1 MAVKEDIVDEIN
13 ALSNYTVRAGED
25 LIELRGVYQGL
36 ADKLNDIVSSMNES
50 HSKSKRFAD
59 LVDSGELSLDEGSE
73 QLLTRLADA
82 NDDMVSNMGSMRAL
96 YTDIEVADNVLSNV
110 STTLNDIIEITGE
123 AR

>member
-13 ALSNYTVRAGED
+13 ALSSYTARSGED
-25 LIELRGVYQGL
+25 IIELRDAYQGL

-50 HSKSKRFAD
+50 HLKSKRFAD

-82 NDDMVSNMGSMRAL
+82 NDDMASNMGSMRAL
-96 YTDIEVADNVLSNV
+96 YTDIEIADNVLSDV
-110 STTLNDIIEITGE
+110 SNTFDDIIDIASKT
-123 AR
+123 R

>member
-13 ALSNYTVRAGED
+13 TLSNYTVRSGED
-25 LIELRGVYQGL
+25 LIELRDAYQGL
-36 ADKLNDIVSSMNES
+36 ASKLDDIVSSMNES
-50 HSKSKRFAD
+50 RSKAKRFAD

-73 QLLTRLADA
+73 QLLTRLADT

-96 YTDIEVADNVLSNV
+96 YTDIEIADNVLSNV
-110 STTLNDIIEITGE
+110 STTFNDIIEITSK

>member
-1 MAVKEDIVDEIN
+1 
-13 ALSNYTVRAGED
+13 
-25 LIELRGVYQGL
+25 
-36 ADKLNDIVSSMNES
+36 MNES

-73 QLLTRLADA
+73 QLLTRLADT

-96 YTDIEVADNVLSNV
+96 YTDIEIADNVLSNV
-110 STTLNDIIEITGE
+110 STTFNGIIEITSK